1 MEVEEAGWIGGVDEM
16 EAGTAGKG
24 VLPEHIAEMETADA
38 GGGATTAEEKEY
50 WEYEQALTFR
60 DQWTSIWAAKFGS
73 FDDITA
79 IQPMRYT
86 DAKAPGGYAQPL
98 DSLQI
103 YSIDVAEI
111 RGGLRWPVDVY
122 GMIAARDVVDRNRNV
137 IFDRSRVDCQTLT
150 KEVLFYLPCI
160 RHLNCCLKLIA
171 MLCTSRSLMF
181 QMCVFLKA
189 SCCLS
194 FYSRSLSLV

>member
-150 KEVLFYLPCI
+150 KEDSCLVLTGPTRPIIMLGAATFEI
-160 RHLNCCLKLIA
+160 ALKVKEG
-171 MLCTSRSLMF
+171 CTESS
-181 QMCVFLKA
+181 
-189 SCCLS
+189 
-194 FYSRSLSLV
+194 